1 MKCASKVLVPVGAAV
16 GIFVG
21 YAHLSTLTNVG
32 MPNWL
37 MLGYL
42 LIGAAVG
49 ALVSGILSCWCQKR
63 CAQKE
68 CSAMKECCDTEK
80 DCGDKAKSDCS
91 SKKSC
96 G

>member
-1 MKCASKVLVPVGAAV
+1 MKCANKVLVPVGAAV

-21 YAHLSTLTNVG
+21 CAYLSTMHNVD
-32 MPNWL
+32 MVNWM
-37 MLGYL
+37 MLAYL

-49 ALVSGILSCWCQKR
+49 ALISGVLSCWCQKR
-63 CAQKE
+63 CAKA
-68 CSAMKECCDTEK
+68 CSDAQQECCDTEK
-80 DCGDKAKSDCS
+80 ECGDKAKSDCG